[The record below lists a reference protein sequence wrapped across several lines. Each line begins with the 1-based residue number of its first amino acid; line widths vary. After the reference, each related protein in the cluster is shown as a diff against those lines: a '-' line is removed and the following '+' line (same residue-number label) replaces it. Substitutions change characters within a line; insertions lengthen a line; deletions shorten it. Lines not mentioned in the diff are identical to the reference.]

1 MEILVNS
8 LVNRDGNTQ
17 GWFYVHD
24 PDNPTNVITQAQ
36 VLKAENKNWRVLDRY
51 DNAYGGVEPPKMT
64 LTTTKN
70 VGETISLYISADE
83 ADKADVW
90 IDLNNNGTKDS
101 GESDILFE
109 NYKDYALGAQTI
121 TIYGKV
127 PDLVCSDNSLSTL
140 DVTKNTALTYLDC
153 GYNSLT
159 SLDVTKNT
167 ALTYLGCYYNSL
179 TALDVSHNAAL
190 QQLEC
195 YVNSLSTLDVTKNTA
210 LTYLDCGYNLL
221 PTLDVTKNTVL
232 EELLCDENSLTELDV
247 TNNTELYYI
256 VCHANQIEGEKM
268 ETLVNSLFDRKN
280 TTKGSFMVHSSTTP
294 TNVITQAQV
303 AKAKAK
309 NWRVLD
315 AGYNDYDG
323 I

>member
-51 DNAYGGVEPPKMT
+51 DNAYGGVEPPPAVSSMT
-64 LTTTKN
+64 LTTTNN
-70 VGETISLYISADE
+70 VGETISLLISASE

-90 IDLNNNGTKDS
+90 IDLNNNGTKDP
-101 GESDILFE
+101 GESDILFDSDK
-109 NYKDYALGAQTI
+109 YYTLGAQTI

-127 PDLVCSDNSLSTL
+127 
-140 DVTKNTALTYLDC
+140 TYLDC
-153 GYNSLT
+153 S
-159 SLDVTKNT
+159 D
-167 ALTYLGCYYNSL
+167 NSL

-232 EELLCDENSLTELDV
+232 EALLCDENSLTELDV
-247 TNNTELYYI
+247 TNNTELLFI
-256 VCHANQIEGEKM
+256 FCHANQIEGEKM

-280 TTKGSFMVHSSTTP
+280 TTEGYFMVHSSTTP
-294 TNVITQAQV
+294 TNVITQTQV

-315 AGYNDYDG
+315 DQYHDYDG